1 MGYFS
6 FPNFRGY
13 DADLGW
19 LIKTVKQLV
28 ECCETITEWKEQHEQ
43 EYQALKTLYDQI
55 ISGNFPESVKEAF
68 AAWMEE
74 NALDLVGELV
84 KMVIFGLTDDGR
96 LVAYIPDSWDDL
108 FFNTT
113 GYDILPD
120 YEYGHL
126 TISY

>member
-28 ECCETITEWKEQHEQ
+28 ECCETMSEWKKQHEN
-43 EYQALKTLYDQI
+43 EYKQLKQLYDQI
-55 ISGNFPESVKEAF
+55 ISGKFPKSIREAF

-84 KMVIFGLTDDGR
+84 KMVLFGLTDDGR

>member
-19 LIKTVKQLV
+19 LIKTTKQLV
-28 ECCETITEWKEQHEQ
+28 ECCEEMTEWKETHEK
-43 EYQALKTLYDQI
+43 EFKEIKDLYDQLK
-55 ISGNFPESVKEAF
+55 SGNLPDGVQDAVRE
-68 AAWMEE
+68 WMEA

-84 KMVIFGLTDDGR
+84 KMVFFGLTDDGH
-96 LVAYIPDSWDDL
+96 LIAYIPESWDDL

-113 GYDILPD
+113 GYDTMLNYD
-120 YEYGHL
+120 YGHL

>member
-19 LIKTVKQLV
+19 LIKSVKQLID
-28 ECCETITEWKEQHEQ
+28 CCEEMTEWKENHEK
-43 EYQALKTLYDQI
+43 EFKEIKELYDQL
-55 ISGNFPESVKEAF
+55 ISGDLPEGVQEAIS
-68 AAWMEE
+68 AWMEE

-84 KMVIFGLTDDGR
+84 KMVFFGLTDDGR
-96 LVAYIPDSWDDL
+96 FVAYIPESWDDL
-108 FFNTT
+108 YFNTT
-113 GYDILPD
+113 GYDTLPD